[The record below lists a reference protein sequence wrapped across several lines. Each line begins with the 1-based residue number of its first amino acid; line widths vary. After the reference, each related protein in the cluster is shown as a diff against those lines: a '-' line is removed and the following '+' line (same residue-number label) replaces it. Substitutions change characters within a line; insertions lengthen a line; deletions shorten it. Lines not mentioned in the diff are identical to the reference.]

1 MFQVDAKHPTPL
13 YHQLDR
19 SIRFAIA
26 TGKLGIGDQLPTVRQ
41 LAVDLR
47 INANTVAK
55 VYAELER
62 NGVVETRRGVGTF
75 VTARQRAMRCSRYPP
90 RPIRAKGSAGVSCR
104 ALTRRRGGPRSRQS
118 GQSPAYRPGGPPAH
132 AAPRAARSSSKC
144 SGSSTSTLLRHQ
156 LNLRKMAINTK

>member
-1 MFQVDAKHPTPL
+1 MFQVDTKHPTPL

-26 TGKLGIGDQLPTVRQ
+26 TGKLGLGDQLPTVRQ

-62 NGVVETRRGVGTF
+62 SGVVETRGGVGTF
-75 VTARQRAMRCSRYPP
+75 VTARPNEAASR
-90 RPIRAKGSAGVSCR
+90 RDRDRDLRELADHFIAQSHERGFSIDDVIEHLEK
-104 ALTRRRGGPRSRQS
+104 RRR
-118 GQSPAYRPGGPPAH
+118 
-132 AAPRAARSSSKC
+132 K
-144 SGSSTSTLLRHQ
+144 
-156 LNLRKMAINTK
+156 